1 MNFLARF
8 KPNGAA
14 DAANDGNE
22 EPIRRRTFS
31 ATQYREDELARAAE
45 VRALREA
52 AEAESIAAAETARLD
67 RLADLEDERAAE
79 MADAGVEPSAVAADP
94 MDWEEAC
101 GILSTMSAEG
111 RAFVAQHWN
120 WEHDLRVLQFL
131 VAQPDMD
138 PGVAAGIFWLTGATD
153 DFFPWGDDDCPDDA
167 QFKRAQDMV
176 EMLGRRFAE
185 EQFGTPKFGFDDS
198 WDLGTLKERLE
209 ALYLD
214 GRIEWSPANLPTVS
228 PGPQPAI
235 TDVPDEERQQV
246 VDFLARHGAI

>member
-8 KPNGAA
+8 KPNAA
-14 DAANDGNE
+14 AAAANDGVE
-22 EPIRRRTFS
+22 EPVRRRTFS
-31 ATQYREDELARAAE
+31 AAQFREEELARAAE
-45 VRALREA
+45 IRSLREA
-52 AEAESIAAAETARLD
+52 AEAESMAAAEAARSA
-67 RLADLEDERAAE
+67 RLADLEEERATE
-79 MADAGVEPSAVAADP
+79 MADAGFAPSDVAVEPLH
-94 MDWEEAC
+94 WEEAC
-101 GILSTMSAEG
+101 GLLSTLSPEA

-138 PGVAAGIFWLTGATD
+138 LGVAAGIFWLTGATD
-153 DFFPWGDDDCPDDA
+153 DFFPWGDDDCPEDP

-176 EMLGRRFAE
+176 EMLGRRFAD
-185 EQFGTPKFGFDDS
+185 EQFEAPKFGFDDS
-198 WDLGTLKERLE
+198 WDLGTLKDRLE
-209 ALYLD
+209 ALYLE

-235 TDVPDEERQQV
+235 GDVPEDERQQV